1 MRKLLALGERLGG
14 VVRRPRPYLAVVFPL
29 AIPLILATVSV
40 VDPSRTA
47 AAWTTAAMI
56 STPKVQY
63 DDLAFSAFGT
73 AVLPEHSML
82 LAVEEDDTLDGIL
95 KAGGLDRSGSALLNR
110 EFGRTLDLRRLRP
123 GNLVRFHYDSAGKVD
138 SVEMKVTGW
147 GELDAVRRPS
157 GFEVTPRPAE
167 LHEVRTTVAARIDSS
182 LYEAVR
188 GAGEEPQL
196 VPQLVDVFQWDIDF
210 FALTK
215 GDSFSV
221 VVQKKYAG
229 ADYIGYGPILAAH
242 FTHNGQTF
250 EAFRNESPDGGAGY
264 YAANGTPLRKEFLRA
279 PLAFTRITSTF
290 SNSRFHPILHYFR
303 PHHGVD
309 YGAPT
314 GTPVMVT
321 ADGVV
326 LEATRNRGEG
336 NYVKVRHSAR
346 IETSYLHLSRFG
358 SGIRPGARVRQGQV
372 IGYVGMT
379 GLATGPHLDYRV
391 SDNGTWLDPLKLKS
405 ITPDPLRAAALQ
417 QFRVNVGQLASQLA
431 SAIPQIAETNAR
443 RRALF

>member
-1 MRKLLALGERLGG
+1 
-14 VVRRPRPYLAVVFPL
+14 
-29 AIPLILATVSV
+29 
-40 VDPSRTA
+40 
-47 AAWTTAAMI
+47 MI
-56 STPKVQY
+56 STPTVRY
-63 DDLAFSAFGT
+63 DDLASSGFG
-73 AVLPEHSML
+73 ASVLPEHSML

-123 GNLVRFHYDSAGKVD
+123 GNLVRFHYDSAGTVD

-147 GELDAVRRPS
+147 GELDAVRSPN
-157 GFEVTPRPAE
+157 GFEVMPRPAE
-167 LHEVRTTVAARIDSS
+167 LHEIRTTVAARIDSS

-250 EAFRNESPDGGAGY
+250 QAFRNESLDGSAGY

-326 LEATRNRGEG
+326 IEATRNRGEG

-417 QFRVNVGQLASQLA
+417 QFRANVGQLASQLA